1 MELFLPYIHLLWLRF
16 ISPCE
21 RIASNSCKHIHTCK
35 VKKPSHNRKPEW
47 NNDLFATRLQSSH
60 PAHTLVIVNKQLHTG
75 IDLALFSI
83 HCNSWSQNLFD
94 CSSQSEKCKKSC
106 RIRFAVAHKRGI
118 FTNIWKIKSKAED
131 ETIFDHVRQLFYKN
145 SGVCPRLTSSKRPR
159 PVLVAGEGFNQY
171 YSSKA

>member
-1 MELFLPYIHLLWLRF
+1 MP
-16 ISPCE
+16 SD
-21 RIASNSCKHIHTCK
+21 
-35 VKKPSHNRKPEW
+35 KPSHNWKPEW
-47 NNDLFATRLQSSH
+47 NIDLFATRLQSSH

-83 HCNSWSQNLFD
+83 HCISWSQNLFD

-145 SGVCPRLTSSKRPR
+145 PGVRPRLTSSKRPR

-171 YSSKA
+171 YSSKAWHLKP